1 MKKLTTHLLQDL
13 VLILIVLMAMAVQ
26 GLAAEVKTV
35 KIDFTKPKAQV
46 IKFEPLVIEVKK

>member
-1 MKKLTTHLLQDL
+1 
-13 VLILIVLMAMAVQ
+13 MAMAVQ